1 MNTLTWLMLSV
12 LLFGIMLGCG
22 IGYAVCLVVDTKR
35 QLKII
40 DELDKKA

>member
-1 MNTLTWLMLSV
+1 MDTLTGLMLSV
-12 LLFGIMLGCG
+12 LLFGIVLGSG
-22 IGYAVCLVVDTKR
+22 IGYAVCLIVDTKR